1 MNRLIEE
8 IKNHQTSNNESICEQ
23 LIDIIEYYNITS
35 KEELLEHENK
45 FFVDTDLSKKI
56 DAKYKEYLLDV
67 TRFDDADNSDLN
79 NISEYEKLMNNSN
92 NDLDKCK
99 YLILIY
105 DYVGYGL
112 YFPYEAYL
120 LMLDDNMK

>member
-8 IKNHQTSNNESICEQ
+8 IKKHQNSNNESICEQ

-45 FFVDTDLSKKI
+45 FFIDSDLDKKI
-56 DAKYKEYLLDV
+56 DIKYKEYLLDV

-79 NISEYEKLMNNSN
+79 NIREYEKQMNNSN

-99 YLILIY
+99 YLIF
-105 DYVGYGL
+105 GL
-112 YFPYEAYL
+112 H
-120 LMLDDNMK
+120 MWQ